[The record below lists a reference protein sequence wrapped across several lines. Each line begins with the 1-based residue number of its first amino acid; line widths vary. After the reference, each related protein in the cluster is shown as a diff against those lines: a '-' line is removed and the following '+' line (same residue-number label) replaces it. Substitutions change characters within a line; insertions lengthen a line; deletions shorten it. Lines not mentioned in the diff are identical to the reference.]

1 MRPQIGAMLEK
12 EQGKNEGK
20 GKKEEREGQM
30 ADYSFPYMEKKGRE
44 VNLDQSP
51 FWWFVQG
58 LTKGASAA
66 KKRKGEAILKA
77 AE

>member
-51 FWWFVQG
+51 F
-58 LTKGASAA
+58 
-66 KKRKGEAILKA
+66 
-77 AE
+77 